1 MAVFVHILLFMLYPE
16 SMAGQK
22 CPESMA
28 GQKYRRRSFYSNKW
42 QKLPSN

>member
-1 MAVFVHILLFMLYPE
+1 MAVFVHILQFMLCPE

-28 GQKYRRRSFYSNKW
+28 GQKYRRSFYSNKW